1 MRTWV
6 PNPSRKFP
14 LVASWSSH
22 AVAALTNGL
31 RGKATATPVDNSS
44 PGAAWDATAALR
56 YAVRPVSVNNRPEK
70 PAAWTRRATSEIRP
84 SGWGSVIASTCTLA
98 HGTAH
103 CMPGATAPVSPREPC
118 GSGKLRPDKDFR
130 ETLVTTIPTDR
141 LPLLTRRDRIVFTV
155 TVIAAVAA
163 GVLHYVHANAV
174 VSFTVAALA
183 LATLASLV
191 GRSVEALGDR
201 LGPNATGVLQSAL
214 GNLPELFVILF
225 ALKAGLY
232 GVVKATLVGSILA
245 NVLLILGLAFVV
257 GGLKHGRQRFA
268 ADAGRTLG
276 LMLTLAV
283 FILAVPT
290 LTAALHTPAE
300 SHERVVS
307 VVVSIV
313 MLALFALSLPAT
325 LSRGKSDHTPN
336 GGQSGEGSSPIAA
349 SPDSARAASQAT
361 LHGEWPLAMAIGM
374 LAAAG
379 VGAAFVSEWFVAAL
393 QPAMD
398 AIGINEVFAGLVIVA
413 IAGNA
418 VENVVGIQL
427 AAKNQMDYG
436 VQVILQ
442 SPVQVALTIAPVV
455 CLSAALLGQPDFDL
469 VLSPLLLAVMV
480 MSALVA
486 VLVTFDGESNW
497 FEGAAL
503 IALYIAIATSFWWG

>member
-1 MRTWV
+1 VT
-6 PNPSRKFP
+6 
-14 LVASWSSH
+14 
-22 AVAALTNGL
+22 T
-31 RGKATATPVDNSS
+31 
-44 PGAAWDATAALR
+44 TAA
-56 YAVRPVSVNNRPEK
+56 A
-70 PAAWTRRATSEIRP
+70 
-84 SGWGSVIASTCTLA
+84 
-98 HGTAH
+98 
-103 CMPGATAPVSPREPC
+103 
-118 GSGKLRPDKDFR
+118 
-130 ETLVTTIPTDR
+130 
-141 LPLLTRRDRIVFTV
+141 PLLTGRDRIMIAITV
-155 TVIAAVAA
+155 LAAVGA
-163 GVLHYVHANAV
+163 GALHFAHANSV
-174 VSFTVAALA
+174 VSFIVAALA

-201 LGPNATGVLQSAL
+201 LGPSATGVLQSAL

-225 ALKAGLY
+225 ALKAGLF

-257 GGLKHGRQRFA
+257 GGVKHGRQRFA
-268 ADAGRTLG
+268 ADDGRRLG

-290 LTAALHTPAE
+290 LTSALHTPAE

-307 VVVSIV
+307 VVVSVI
-313 MLALFALSLPAT
+313 MLALFALSLPAA
-325 LSRGKSDHTPN
+325 LARRAPGHDSGQPGSR
-336 GGQSGEGSSPIAA
+336 SPIAA
-349 SPDSARAASQAT
+349 SPEGAAAASRVAA
-361 LHGEWPLAMAIGM
+361 HGEWPLAMAIGM
-374 LAAAG
+374 LAATG
-379 VGAAFVSEWFVAAL
+379 IGAAFVSEWFVSAL

-398 AIGINEVFAGLVIVA
+398 TMGINEVFAGLVIVA

-442 SPVQVALTIAPVV
+442 SPVQIALTVAPIV
-455 CLSAALLGQPDFDL
+455 CLSAAFLGQPGFDL
-469 VLSPLLLAVMV
+469 VLSPLLLAAMV

-503 IALYIAIATSFWWG
+503 IALYIAIATAFWWG

>member
-1 MRTWV
+1 MT
-6 PNPSRKFP
+6 
-14 LVASWSSH
+14 
-22 AVAALTNGL
+22 T
-31 RGKATATPVDNSS
+31 
-44 PGAAWDATAALR
+44 
-56 YAVRPVSVNNRPEK
+56 
-70 PAAWTRRATSEIRP
+70 
-84 SGWGSVIASTCTLA
+84 
-98 HGTAH
+98 
-103 CMPGATAPVSPREPC
+103 ATAP
-118 GSGKLRPDKDFR
+118 
-130 ETLVTTIPTDR
+130 
-141 LPLLTRRDRIVFTV
+141 LLSKRDRIMIAITV
-155 TVIAAVAA
+155 LSAIGA
-163 GVLHYVHANAV
+163 GALHFAHANSV
-174 VSFTVAALA
+174 LSFIVAALA

-201 LGPNATGVLQSAL
+201 LGPSATGVLQSAL

-225 ALKAGLY
+225 ALKAGLF

-257 GGLKHGRQRFA
+257 GGVKHGRQRFA
-268 ADAGRTLG
+268 ADDGRRLG

-290 LTAALHTPAE
+290 LTSALHTPAE

-307 VVVSIV
+307 VVVSII
-313 MLALFALSLPAT
+313 MLALFALSLPAA
-325 LSRGKSDHTPN
+325 LARRAPGHDSGHPGSR
-336 GGQSGEGSSPIAA
+336 SPIAA
-349 SPDSARAASQAT
+349 SPEGAAAASRVAA
-361 LHGEWPLAMAIGM
+361 HGEWPLVMAIGM
-374 LAAAG
+374 LAATG
-379 VGAAFVSEWFVAAL
+379 IGAAFVSEWFVSAL

-398 AIGINEVFAGLVIVA
+398 TMGINEVFAGLVIVA

-442 SPVQVALTIAPVV
+442 SPVQIALTVAPIV
-455 CLSAALLGQPDFDL
+455 CLSAAFLGQPGFDL
-469 VLSPLLLAVMV
+469 VLSPLLLAAMV

-503 IALYIAIATSFWWG
+503 IALYIAIATAFWWG

>member
-1 MRTWV
+1 MT
-6 PNPSRKFP
+6 
-14 LVASWSSH
+14 
-22 AVAALTNGL
+22 T
-31 RGKATATPVDNSS
+31 
-44 PGAAWDATAALR
+44 
-56 YAVRPVSVNNRPEK
+56 
-70 PAAWTRRATSEIRP
+70 
-84 SGWGSVIASTCTLA
+84 
-98 HGTAH
+98 
-103 CMPGATAPVSPREPC
+103 ATAP
-118 GSGKLRPDKDFR
+118 
-130 ETLVTTIPTDR
+130 
-141 LPLLTRRDRIVFTV
+141 LLSRRDRIMIAV
-155 TVIAAVAA
+155 TLLAAVGA
-163 GVLHYVHANAV
+163 GALHFVHANSV
-174 VSFTVAALA
+174 LSFIVAALA

-201 LGPNATGVLQSAL
+201 LGPSATGVLQSAL

-225 ALKAGLY
+225 ALKAGLF

-257 GGLKHGRQRFA
+257 GGVKHGRQRFA
-268 ADAGRTLG
+268 ADDGRRLG

-290 LTAALHTPAE
+290 LTSALHTPAE

-307 VVVSIV
+307 VVVSII
-313 MLALFALSLPAT
+313 MLALFALSLPAA
-325 LSRGKSDHTPN
+325 LARRAPGHDSGHPGSR
-336 GGQSGEGSSPIAA
+336 SPIAA
-349 SPDSARAASQAT
+349 SPEGAAAASRVAA
-361 LHGEWPLAMAIGM
+361 HGEWPLAMAIGM
-374 LAAAG
+374 LAATG
-379 VGAAFVSEWFVAAL
+379 IGAAFVSEWFVSAL

-398 AIGINEVFAGLVIVA
+398 TMGINEVFAGLVIVA

-442 SPVQVALTIAPVV
+442 SPVQIALTVAPIV
-455 CLSAALLGQPDFDL
+455 CLSAAFLGQPGFDL
-469 VLSPLLLAVMV
+469 VLSPLLLAAMV

-503 IALYIAIATSFWWG
+503 IALYIAIATAFWWG

>member
-1 MRTWV
+1 MT
-6 PNPSRKFP
+6 
-14 LVASWSSH
+14 
-22 AVAALTNGL
+22 T
-31 RGKATATPVDNSS
+31 
-44 PGAAWDATAALR
+44 
-56 YAVRPVSVNNRPEK
+56 
-70 PAAWTRRATSEIRP
+70 
-84 SGWGSVIASTCTLA
+84 
-98 HGTAH
+98 
-103 CMPGATAPVSPREPC
+103 ATAP
-118 GSGKLRPDKDFR
+118 
-130 ETLVTTIPTDR
+130 
-141 LPLLTRRDRIVFTV
+141 LLSMRDRIMIAITV
-155 TVIAAVAA
+155 LSAIAAGA
-163 GVLHYVHANAV
+163 LHFAHANSV
-174 VSFTVAALA
+174 LSFVVAALA

-201 LGPNATGVLQSAL
+201 LGPSATGVLQSAL

-225 ALKAGLY
+225 ALKAGLF

-257 GGLKHGRQRFA
+257 GGVKHGRQRFA
-268 ADAGRTLG
+268 ADDGRRLG

-290 LTAALHTPAE
+290 LTSALHTPAE

-307 VVVSIV
+307 VVVSII
-313 MLALFALSLPAT
+313 MLALFALSLPAA
-325 LSRGKSDHTPN
+325 LARRAPGHDSGHPGSR
-336 GGQSGEGSSPIAA
+336 SPIAA
-349 SPDSARAASQAT
+349 SPEGAAAASRVAA
-361 LHGEWPLAMAIGM
+361 HGEWPLAMAIGM
-374 LAAAG
+374 LAATG
-379 VGAAFVSEWFVAAL
+379 IGAAFVSEWFVSAL

-398 AIGINEVFAGLVIVA
+398 TMGINEVFAGLVIVA

-442 SPVQVALTIAPVV
+442 SPVQIALTVAPIV
-455 CLSAALLGQPDFDL
+455 CLSAAFLGQPGFDL
-469 VLSPLLLAVMV
+469 VLSPLLLAAMV

-503 IALYIAIATSFWWG
+503 IALYIAIATAFWWG